1 VTLRADLFDVYA
13 CTMAR
18 VAHDTDP
25 ALVMTTSD
33 YITVVGRGTTTLDNH
48 DPCKDDPA
56 LRNKQGL
63 PADCPRYAQN
73 SYFKSSISLG
83 DARSLGT
90 FKPPTACWDWVL
102 EASSRSFRNRTPSR
116 QEVSLS
122 LDSTSHFTDCGDLST
137 DLSFP
142 RDCHVLPE
150 RIE

>member
-33 YITVVGRGTTTLDNH
+33 YITVVGRGTSTLDNH
-48 DPCKDDPA
+48 DPWKDDH
-56 LRNKQGL
+56 
-63 PADCPRYAQN
+63 AQN